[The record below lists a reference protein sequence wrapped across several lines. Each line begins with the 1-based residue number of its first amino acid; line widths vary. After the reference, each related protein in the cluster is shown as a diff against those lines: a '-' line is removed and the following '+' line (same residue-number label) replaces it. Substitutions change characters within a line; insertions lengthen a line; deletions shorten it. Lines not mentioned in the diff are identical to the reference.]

1 MSFCEMEYHSV
12 HVLSPDND
20 PCIILRWSERNRI
33 LPIWI
38 EETEAF
44 AIAARDED
52 EQFGSRRPLTH
63 DLLIHALSRIGS
75 PVVELRIV
83 SYHEGVFLCSLVL
96 SDGEEIDCR
105 PSDGITV
112 ARMLGV
118 PVMAEE
124 SMLNQVSVFLN
135 ESDLEAYLG
144 ITVESDEEDPSLS
157 ASGNPEADADFL
169 QLMADLGMAE
179 DELFG
184 ESPPNTLEGYT
195 DDFPDSDKGR

>member
-1 MSFCEMEYHSV
+1 MEYHSV

-63 DLLIHALSRIGS
+63 DLLIHALSRIGN

-83 SYHEGVFLCSLVL
+83 SYHEGVFLVPSYYLMGKRLIAVLPMESQLLV
-96 SDGEEIDCR
+96 C
-105 PSDGITV
+105 
-112 ARMLGV
+112 
-118 PVMAEE
+118 
-124 SMLNQVSVFLN
+124 
-135 ESDLEAYLG
+135 
-144 ITVESDEEDPSLS
+144 
-157 ASGNPEADADFL
+157 
-169 QLMADLGMAE
+169 
-179 DELFG
+179 
-184 ESPPNTLEGYT
+184 
-195 DDFPDSDKGR
+195 

>member
-1 MSFCEMEYHSV
+1 MSFCEMEYYSV

-20 PCIILRWSERNRI
+20 PCIILRWPERNRI
-33 LPIWI
+33 LPVWI

-52 EQFGSRRPLTH
+52 EQFGARRPLTH
-63 DLLIHALSRIGS
+63 DLLVHALSRIGS

-105 PSDGITV
+105 PSDGIIV
-112 ARMLGV
+112 ARMLGI

-124 SMLNQVSVFLN
+124 SMLNQVSVFVN
-135 ESDLEAYLG
+135 ETDLEAYLG
-144 ITVESDEEDPSLS
+144 ITVENGEEELSPS

-169 QLMADLGMAE
+169 RLMADLGVVE
-179 DELFG
+179 DELFR
-184 ESPPNTLEGYT
+184 ESPSDTLDENMN
-195 DDFPDSDKGR
+195 DSQDQEK